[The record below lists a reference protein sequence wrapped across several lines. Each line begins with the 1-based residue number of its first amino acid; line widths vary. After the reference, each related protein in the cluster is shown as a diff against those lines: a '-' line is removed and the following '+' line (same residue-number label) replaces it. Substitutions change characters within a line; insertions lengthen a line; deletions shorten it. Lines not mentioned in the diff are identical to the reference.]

1 MKRMAEVGWRKR
13 AAMVLPLGMY
23 GHQVGLIEKGK
34 DKDND
39 LPPSGL
45 AGPFHIRH
53 FKLQTKPMHYRLSMT
68 KS

>member
-23 GHQVGLIEKGK
+23 GHQVGFIRK